1 MRTNLKVFRIKLVL
15 SQQEMSAKLG
25 YERAYYGH
33 VERGFQN
40 GSAAFWERMQSAF
53 GLTEEQVQELKAND

>member
-1 MRTNLKVFRIKLVL
+1 MRTNLKVFRIKQTM

-25 YERAYYGH
+25 YERAYFGH
-33 VERGFQN
+33 VERGLQN

-53 GLTEEQVQELKAND
+53 GLTDEQIQELKELD